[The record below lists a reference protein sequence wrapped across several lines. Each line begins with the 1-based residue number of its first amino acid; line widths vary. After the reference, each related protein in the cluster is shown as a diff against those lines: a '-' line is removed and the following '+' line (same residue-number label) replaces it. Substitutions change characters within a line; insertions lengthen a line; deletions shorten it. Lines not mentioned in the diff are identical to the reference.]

1 MRGAIIPAGKPKT
14 MGHHPLWLTRVCW
27 MKRPKERGGGWLAGT
42 GAWAAH
48 HGKQAL
54 PLGVRLSSDRCH
66 PLASGQSAPATPF
79 YFWPERLEGKGRTL
93 ATLSSD
99 VVKKKK
105 TFDPVGSA
113 NTITRIG
120 ALDFFFFFFCWPYS
134 VPTSPDLEEPG
145 SPNPTPLTTKPRL
158 FHSKAMGVF
167 SHFE

>member
-1 MRGAIIPAGKPKT
+1 M
-14 MGHHPLWLTRVCW
+14 
-27 MKRPKERGGGWLAGT
+27 GGWLAP

-120 ALDFFFFFFCWPYS
+120 ALDFFFFF
-134 VPTSPDLEEPG
+134 LLAIL
-145 SPNPTPLTTKPRL
+145 SPNISRFGGAWIPKSHTPHHETQTFSLEG
-158 FHSKAMGVF
+158 HGGVF
-167 SHFE
+167 SFRIGGGGWGKG